1 MKSTF
6 IIPILS
12 TLIVGCSTFGGSTSG
27 QATLF
32 DRSGIDIVID
42 HNNGIGYIISDA
54 KETEKFCKSPSPD
67 ALSGQSSGIS
77 LGIPTP
83 VGGTSI
89 GDNSGISSVGLGGR
103 SPAVLVTREIMYR
116 FCEFD
121 TNHRLNTVDAI
132 NLFRETVSKVVEL
145 SKALALSQGVAAT
158 NTTGNVQAPQLNLPG
173 AAGLSSPGGL
183 TVSPSGVGQTQPSSA
198 NSANAF

>member
-1 MKSTF
+1 
-6 IIPILS
+6 
-12 TLIVGCSTFGGSTSG
+12 
-27 QATLF
+27 
-32 DRSGIDIVID
+32 
-42 HNNGIGYIISDA
+42 
-54 KETEKFCKSPSPD
+54 
-67 ALSGQSSGIS
+67 
-77 LGIPTP
+77 
-83 VGGTSI
+83 
-89 GDNSGISSVGLGGR
+89 
-103 SPAVLVTREIMYR
+103 MYR

-145 SKALALSQGVAAT
+145 SKSLALSQGVAAT